1 MAFFVYG
8 LCALTSPLCFGLLFR
23 QHRRAPSRLALRSS
37 IAFLCFA
44 VANILLFADLVVF
57 PNAVD
62 LKVLRNIANLVGAL
76 ILLFALTNPNER
88 SPR

>member
-1 MAFFVYG
+1 MAFFVYA
-8 LCALTSPLCFGLLFR
+8 LCALTSLACFGLLLR

-57 PNAVD
+57 PNTID
-62 LKVLRNIANLVGAL
+62 LRIWRNGANLIGAF
-76 ILLFALTNPNER
+76 ILLFALTAPGERNPR
-88 SPR
+88 